1 MSTLEKLKKPY
12 ILFPLLLILIEV
24 ILFALNYKPGT
35 FLVGWDNIMPEFN
48 LKLNFDRSFFSIW
61 QEYRG
66 LGVLDGLSHAANFF
80 HTIYIWILSL
90 FLPESAVRYVYI
102 HLTHM
107 VGGVAFFFLLRKFT
121 KNDVASF
128 LGSLFYMFNI
138 GVVQMYF
145 APLEVFA
152 THFTAL
158 PLVALFAINALEKT
172 NNRNLLF
179 LFLACLL
186 TTQQGFVPTIF
197 TAFSIMFF
205 FILLINVL
213 RTHQIK
219 STFIVLL
226 VVFAA
231 NAFWGVPYIY
241 SAIHTSENIA
251 NSRINQF
258 SSEEIFYRNQSF
270 GDIKSVATLNGFMI
284 DTIELNPTNFTN
296 EYFMNTWRNLT
307 KNPIYIAIY
316 ISFLSTAIFG
326 IFYSLKKKNGQTLP
340 FLLTLLTA
348 FVFLA
353 NDTLFFK
360 QINELI
366 RSGFPLLGEAFRF
379 PFTKFITL
387 FAFCLSIFLTIG
399 LSAILVKFKKY
410 QIILAVL
417 IFIGLAFTSYPA
429 FRGYFTSPFLKLKLP
444 TNYEKLFTEM
454 QGLKSDGRV
463 ALLPAQ
469 TFWNWQYRDWGQR
482 GSGFIW
488 YGLPQPVTERAFD
501 PWSPQDEQ
509 FYNELAF
516 AVSNQ
521 DQTLFQNV
529 IEKYDIKYL
538 LLDKSTLN
546 TLSRKEINYDSL
558 EKFLEKDPNI
568 SKKSQYGKL
577 VLYEINKPVST
588 IYSLNTKSTKG
599 VYPNYNFEKE
609 DGIYS
614 LTGNYIT
621 DTKDPN
627 VLNLFPSL
635 YSEKTQGDLEFN
647 FQNKTSEYILSPK
660 NKIPY
665 DLSNYSLRI
674 PSLFQAEFLVPV
686 EVSLEDSNLILTPA
700 YPEIIINGNALNIEE
715 EPIIL
720 PISIADPTLALFLE
734 TKQNI
739 YFDRDGNKI
748 AYLLNPAENT
758 IEVRNEEGEAEKIY
772 LDTSELTREATYTS
786 LPENKINTVQ
796 IVFPKSKT
804 TISQRDIIK
813 NKNFKLIKND
823 SGKFASSYSAA
834 ESKVSGNQITLEAV
848 DGSSELSFY
857 APDLYHQG
865 NYIMFAKSDYVSG
878 LPMRFYVDNDTE
890 NKAEIESIFPKKDT
904 EIALVIPKSNN
915 YFKGYGFHFIEKSVG
930 KEKASGKISNIEI
943 YPFPAKFIRGL
954 QIIDIETL
962 ANQNNSNPKIK
973 TEYRKANTAFY
984 QTYTKPGEYI
994 VLSQAIDPG
1003 WAAYEV
1009 NSSNQ
1014 SPTTINGLQETL
1026 PFLSGNKLQEKKLI
1040 NNWANG
1046 WKTEKGGS
1054 TVIVY
1059 LPSYLQYL
1067 GQAIT
1072 IGALLL
1078 LSILV
1083 ITHRKHHKN
1092 D

>member
-1 MSTLEKLKKPY
+1 MSTFSKLKKPY
-12 ILFPLLLILIEV
+12 ILFPLLLILIEL
-24 ILFALNYKPGT
+24 ILFAANYKPGT

-90 FLPESAVRYVYI
+90 FLPESALRYAYI
-102 HLTHM
+102 HLTHI
-107 VGGVAFFFLLRKFT
+107 VGGIAFFFLLRKFT

-128 LGSLFYMFNI
+128 LGSVFYMFNI
-138 GVVQMYF
+138 GVIQMYF

-152 THFTAL
+152 THFAAL
-158 PLVALFAINALEKT
+158 PLVALFATNALEKT
-172 NNRNLLF
+172 NPKNLLW
-179 LFLACLL
+179 LFLACLF
-186 TTQQGFVPTIF
+186 TSQQGFVPTIF

-205 FILLINVL
+205 FILLINIL
-213 RTHQIK
+213 RTHKIK

-270 GDIKSVATLNGFMI
+270 GDIKNVTTLNGFMI
-284 DTIELNPTNFTN
+284 DTIELNPSNFTN
-296 EYFMNTWRNLT
+296 EYFMNSWRNLT
-307 KNPIYIAIY
+307 KNPIYLTVYLA
-316 ISFLSTAIFG
+316 FLSISIFG
-326 IFYSLKKKNGQTLP
+326 IFYSIKKRNGQTLP

-353 NDTLFFK
+353 NDTLIFK

-366 RSGFPLLGEAFRF
+366 RNSFPLLGEAFRF

-387 FAFCLSIFLTIG
+387 FAFCLSVFLTIG
-399 LSAILVKFKKY
+399 ISAILARFRKY
-410 QIILAVL
+410 QTIIAILVFAGL
-417 IFIGLAFTSYPA
+417 IFTSYPA
-429 FRGYFTSPFLKLKLP
+429 FQGYFTSPFLKQKIP
-444 TNYEKLFTEM
+444 ADYQELFSEM
-454 QGLKSDGRV
+454 KDLKSEGRI

-488 YGLPQPVTERAFD
+488 YGIPQPVTERAFD

-516 AVSNQ
+516 AVNNQ
-521 DQTLFQNV
+521 DQELFQNV

-538 LLDKSTLN
+538 LLDKSILN
-546 TLSRKEINYDSL
+546 TLSKKEINYDSL

-568 SKKSQYGKL
+568 EKRSEYGKL
-577 VLYEINKPVST
+577 VLYEIKKPT
-588 IYSLNTKSTKG
+588 NIIYSLNPTTTKS

-609 DGIYS
+609 DSIYS
-614 LTGNYIT
+614 LTGNYLT

-647 FQNKTSEYILSPK
+647 FQNKSDEFVLSPK
-660 NKIPY
+660 NEIPY
-665 DLSNYSLRI
+665 DLSNYSIRI
-674 PSLFQAEFLVPV
+674 PSLFQTEFLVPV
-686 EVSLEDSNLILTPA
+686 AVSIEGSDLILSPE
-700 YPEIIINGNALNIEE
+700 YPEIKINGNTLEVEE
-715 EPIIL
+715 EPILI
-720 PISIADPTLALFLE
+720 PFSISNPNLAVFLE
-734 TKQNI
+734 TKQNV
-739 YFDRDGNKI
+739 YFDKEGNKI

-758 IEVRNEEGEAEKIY
+758 IQLRNEEGEVEDIY
-772 LDTSELTREATYTS
+772 LDTSEITRETTYS
-786 LPENKINTVQ
+786 PLPENEIKNVQ
-796 IVFPKSKT
+796 IVFPKYKT

-813 NKNFKLIKND
+813 NKNFEILRY
-823 SGKFASSYSAA
+823 SLGKFSSPYSKS
-834 ESKVSGNQITLEAV
+834 ESKINNNEVTLEAV
-848 DGSSELSFY
+848 DNSSELSFY

-865 NYIMFAKSDYVSG
+865 SYILFAKSDYISG
-878 LPMRFYVDNDTE
+878 LPMRFYIDNDTE
-890 NKAEIESIFPKKDT
+890 AKAEIESIFPKKDT

-943 YPFPAKFIRGL
+943 YPFPSKFIRGL
-954 QIIDIETL
+954 QIIDTETL
-962 ANQNNSNPKIK
+962 ANQSNSNPKLK
-973 TEYRKANTAFY
+973 TEYRKANTGFY
-984 QTYTKPGEYI
+984 QTFTKPGEYI

-1003 WAAYEV
+1003 WSAYEV
-1009 NSSNQ
+1009 KSSNEA
-1014 SPTTINGLQETL
+1014 PTTINGLQETL
-1026 PFLSGNKLQEKKLI
+1026 PFLFGKKLEEKKLI

-1046 WKTEKGGS
+1046 WKTENGGS

-1059 LPSYLQYL
+1059 LPSYLQYF

-1072 IGALLL
+1072 IGAFLLL
-1078 LSILV
+1078 LILT
-1083 ITHRKHHKN
+1083 ITHRKHPKN